1 MTEHSMLIV
10 EDDENL
16 AELTRDFF
24 EQFEFN
30 CSIEGNGEKALA
42 RALDEQPDVILL
54 DIMLPDLDG
63 IQICKQIR
71 DKVASKIVMLT
82 ARTDTIDQVL
92 GLEMGADDY
101 LAKPFELDELR
112 ARLHALLRRTQGYA
126 GQTLTVGE
134 LSFDGVNRSFY
145 FRSEPLP
152 LSKRE
157 SALLEV
163 LVGRAGRAV
172 SKEYLFEQVFGLED
186 DVNPEAVELIVFRLR
201 KKLKDTNVAITTL
214 RGLGYL
220 LDVARD
226 NH

>member
-1 MTEHSMLIV
+1 MRLLLV
-10 EDDENL
+10 EDNHELARWLTSSLTGDGYTVDWLADGAQADLALQQESYAL
-16 AELTRDFF
+16 VILDLSLPAQDGLEVLPRLRSRGQTLPVLVVTARAELDDRVT
-24 EQFEFN
+24 
-30 CSIEGNGEKALA
+30 
-42 RALDEQPDVILL
+42 
-54 DIMLPDLDG
+54 
-63 IQICKQIR
+63 
-71 DKVASKIVMLT
+71 
-82 ARTDTIDQVL
+82 
-92 GLEMGADDY
+92 GLNLGADDY

-220 LDVARD
+220 LDVTRD

>member
-1 MTEHSMLIV
+1 MRLLLI
-10 EDDENL
+10 EDNHELAHWLSSSLSSDGYAVDCLADGLQADHALQHENY
-16 AELTRDFF
+16 
-24 EQFEFN
+24 
-30 CSIEGNGEKALA
+30 ALA
-42 RALDEQPDVILL
+42 ILDLSLPGRDGLDVLRRLRARGQT
-54 DIMLPDLDG
+54 LPVL
-63 IQICKQIR
+63 
-71 DKVASKIVMLT
+71 VVT
-82 ARTDTIDQVL
+82 ARA
-92 GLEMGADDY
+92 GLEDRVTGLNLGADDY

-126 GQTLTVGE
+126 GQTLQIGD

-145 FRSEPLP
+145 FRAEPLP
-152 LSKRE
+152 LSRRE

-201 KKLKDTNVAITTL
+201 KKLRDTNVVITSL

-220 LDVARD
+220 LDARSAD
-226 NH
+226 E